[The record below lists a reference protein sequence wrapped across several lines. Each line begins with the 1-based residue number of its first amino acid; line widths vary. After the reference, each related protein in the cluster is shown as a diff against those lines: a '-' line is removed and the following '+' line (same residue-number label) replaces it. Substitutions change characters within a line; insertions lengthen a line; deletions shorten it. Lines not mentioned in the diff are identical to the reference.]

1 MQILMGTGSYSN
13 DDWGGLLYPEG
24 TKKTDYLRVYAQH
37 YNAVEINSSFYNIPG
52 AKAFAGMAERA
63 GGRLQ
68 FAVKLHQT
76 FTHLRHYDTNDLER
90 MLKSPEPLREQGILG
105 PFLAQFPYS
114 FHRTAENRK
123 YLWELTQHFDGEQL
137 ALELRHGSWDKDEVR
152 EGFSEHGLIWV
163 SPDYPRL
170 EGMTDSLLRSSGK
183 TAYLRL
189 HGRNNATWWEGKD
202 AAERHDYRYS
212 ESELKE
218 IAGDIAALGSDAHAR
233 LEPVDTL
240 WVVFNNTTKGHA
252 LYNIQMLK
260 NLLEGRGL
268 KVQGKALEPGVL
280 ENKMFEGGLFGKID

>member
-1 MQILMGTGSYSN
+1 MGTGSYSN

-52 AKAFAGMAERA
+52 TKAFAGMAERA

-90 MLKSPEPLREQGILG
+90 MLKSPAPLREQGILG

-123 YLWELTQHFDGEQL
+123 YLWELTQHFGGEHL

-170 EGMTDSLLRSSGK
+170 EGMTDSDGRATGEKRNLGNLTLTAQYKLRKNLMS
-183 TAYLRL
+183 RL
-189 HGRNNATWWEGKD
+189 EL
-202 AAERHDYRYS
+202 RHDASDRRS
-212 ESELKE
+212 FETDGST
-218 IAGDIAALGSDAHAR
+218 ARSQNTVAASMIY
-233 LEPVDTL
+233 T
-240 WVVFNNTTKGHA
+240 F
-252 LYNIQMLK
+252 
-260 NLLEGRGL
+260 
-268 KVQGKALEPGVL
+268 
-280 ENKMFEGGLFGKID
+280 